1 VRTAVRWLERRGVRE
16 VVAVIVP
23 HNISSANVVERVG
36 FIRTGSIEHSR
47 LGAAVRWS
55 LSLPSAWSRSDRL
68 FWPSDVQ

>member
-1 VRTAVRWLERRGVRE
+1 VRWLERRGVRE

-23 HNISSANVVERVG
+23 HNISSANVIERVG

-47 LGAAVRWS
+47 LGTAVRWS

-68 FWPSDVQ
+68 FCPSDVQ